1 MLRIYEQSCGW
12 KWVVIYIPWFWFFPF
27 FCNVYA
33 RFFAFGRSSYHHH
46 EIYKPLEFVLSLKVW
61 QHKLPLF
68 LCAATCHWTVWSTNK
83 STVWI
88 KLLRPFRPSLAS
100 SPLRSRRHGHPYFPL
115 LISFIIF
122 YHHSHKKFNR
132 TRMTDN
138 HNLNVKNMTT
148 FYERVDVIGCWEIF
162 LSRSFWSVEN
172 FPLLL

>member
-12 KWVVIYIPWFWFFPF
+12 KWVVIYIPWFWFFSF

-46 EIYKPLEFVLSLKVW
+46 EIYIPLEFVLSLKVW

-100 SPLRSRRHGHPYFPL
+100 STLRSWRHGHPYFPH

-122 YHHSHKKFNR
+122 YHHSHKSLTGQEWLTTTVSMFEY
-132 TRMTDN
+132 DN
-138 HNLNVKNMTT
+138 IL
-148 FYERVDVIGCWEIF
+148 WEG
-162 LSRSFWSVEN
+162 RRNW
-172 FPLLL
+172 LLRDFS